1 MKHTK
6 QRWLAALLALCLLL
20 SLTAPAV
27 AMQPDD
33 AAENVEAAA
42 LPAEEAPAENG
53 EAEAFDAPE
62 TLAAGTEVTA
72 ERRSGYDVATI
83 RYTDASGTEQ
93 AIAFREMENGYAYTL
108 PQGVAESAVTVEYF
122 STTRWD
128 GAVDISWYDAGTS
141 EFTLTTPAQ
150 LAGLAA
156 LVNGR
161 ASAETSRWR
170 IKGDTA
176 LLVSTRKD
184 NVILV
189 GAGGGNVTGTVYY
202 GSADY
207 DFSNK
212 TVYLGCDMD
221 MGGSDGVNW
230 TPIGGKYPM
239 APDDM
244 DNPVPIEAFFNGT
257 LDGRGHRVTNL
268 YCDRYSAKHY
278 AYSQAVGLVGYLG
291 ETYDGESDPV
301 QAPTVRNLSVD
312 GSIRGRRMVG
322 GIVGR
327 VGSIGTGVRIEN
339 CANYAAVSSTDSKGV
354 GGIVGAGWG
363 KGYII
368 NCYNTGSV
376 SSTYA
381 CPAGGICGNNQGL
394 NIYAC
399 YNVGTIDTS
408 GNQRGRGI
416 GGHDGGI
423 YTVANCYTLSGC
435 DDDPASNGWYV
446 GSGTACTID
455 IRVWTAAQMQSQTLV
470 TALNANGGAY
480 VYSAGGYPRLFWESG
495 WPSGTCQVTVQSGDD
510 VTVTATPGGDVAKGT
525 VVYLSNTVPAGSV
538 FRCYSANGKN
548 LLGDYY
554 TVTADVT
561 LSAVM
566 ESMVAGTVQLPE
578 NSVYTLTVT
587 KTGTAYVDGEAVSVT
602 DAPVV
607 SGDPIY
613 ENDVLTV
620 KAAVKDGVYPEDNDY
635 VYSGKFDFVFAYQDG
650 ASSPETKRNL
660 LSTKF
665 TVARTDAP
673 LVITAVP
680 KTTGK
685 TWLDVADT
693 SWYSDSG
700 TAFTITTARQLAGL
714 AQLVNDKTDTFS
726 GKTVRLGN
734 DISLR
739 NDDGTSG
746 TLLWSGIGTSG
757 SFNGT
762 FDGAG
767 HAITQMTA
775 STSGSVALFV
785 TCSGAVIRDL
795 SLFGEVTGGRAAGL
809 AVDMTNTTVE
819 NCAVSVK
826 VTASNSGA
834 GASGGIAGTMNG
846 GTMMGCVN
854 RNAVTSEN
862 GVGGLAGEL
871 KGGGT
876 IQDCANYGAVS
887 GNNSNGGL
895 GGLVGKVS
903 SGTLLRCANYGA
915 VSGTS
920 WYTGGFCVC
929 GAKANGSE
937 AGMFNYKVL
946 DENAKTAAIIGYN
959 KTGLGGEITLPSTY
973 TKDGVTY
980 TVTTVAADAFNGGG
994 NNSNTDAEALSK
1006 ITKVTVPASITNVEA
1021 RGFNYVGRYMTR
1033 AWNLEE
1039 IVFEAE
1045 NVTFGTAALGSN
1057 PKLTSVTLPSGM
1069 TEITASMF
1077 AKDTALAA
1085 LTIPATVTKVGKLAF
1100 EGCTALRNVTFQ
1112 SETAPEM
1119 ENDSGMYG
1127 GYPFKGCQSLVLN
1140 VPGVET
1146 YSEAWD
1152 AMLSAGIDLA
1162 GDITL
1167 KGPGGTVAYVSD
1179 FKVYP
1184 DANDTSKYLAF
1195 HVINLD
1201 SAEKKGTVELK
1212 YVSYSSGG
1220 TLTIPETVTTKV
1232 AGEDWTFTVIGIGKS
1247 ALDQWQ
1253 SDYTSGSYN
1262 FAAVEFPATLQYIDK
1277 QGCWG
1282 LEKVTEIDLTNTA
1295 LEWIGDMAF
1304 NGCNS
1309 LLTVRLPKT
1318 LTDMGVPGN
1327 VDKKSETVNTKD
1339 NDNSDT
1345 KDVTTGTD
1353 GEKITYTENVFAYC
1367 NSLQNIIV
1375 EEGNANFKDID
1386 GVLYTADGKKLIRY
1400 PNGRTAKHFDIPE
1413 GVETIAS
1420 QAFMVGA
1427 GSNYSSALQTVKF
1440 PTTLKTVESLAF
1452 RQSWLTEVTVPA
1464 GVTFGSSVFDNNDK
1478 LTKVTI
1484 ESGVTELGDYMFWG
1498 CDSLTSVKLPDSLTK
1513 IGKSSFEHSALNQLD
1528 LNKAEELGDHAF
1540 YCSKLTN
1547 VTIPASVTKVGTG
1560 VFYKCWKN
1568 LDKVVFPDTVKI
1580 TALPD
1585 QTFES
1590 CQALTELYLGKNIRS
1605 TGSVSLYD
1613 TNKDLKVYTD
1623 LTANTFVRGKYDVYP
1638 YDLDDKTLFTS
1649 CVKTDEVDSN
1659 GYPVYVVTLN
1669 EDAFSG
1675 GGGCGGGS
1683 VSKEDGVYI
1692 YAGATPTF
1700 VYGESK
1706 GAPVLTLK
1714 VKSCAGKEETV
1725 EIYREDLLKLA
1736 ETGRV
1741 VYQYWPPEG
1750 MGGGAHAV
1758 VGTQY
1763 VPIDKLLAA
1772 YGVDVFADG
1781 DTLAVSASDGKGLS
1795 VDKTELDTCKY
1806 YFDDN
1811 SIHEEVPAALL
1822 LSWNS
1827 GKLVDKDDEVL
1838 TTVDAIANGAYDSGN
1853 IRFGYG
1859 VSQEQY
1865 DSRETV
1871 GLRGFRLVSKVTTL
1885 SFEQAH
1891 VPVTDPAV
1899 EPTEDKPGLTE
1910 GKHCETCGAILEKQE
1925 TIPATNP
1932 VVLTVKGLD
1941 KDGKAVEK
1949 IYRKNDLYALKQEGK
1964 FGYQYWKGGNEQMVV
1979 TTQYVTIVDLLT
1991 DAGIDFDKGDSI
2003 AAADKTGFAAE
2014 LTYENMNALKYYFTD
2029 AENKEEVP
2037 AALALTWDSGAKTLE
2052 QLAASAYDSGSI
2064 RFCYGVGENEYGT
2077 AAGKRLVSGV
2087 VTLDVTYCQHT
2098 NLEPSVKENENS
2110 ATCTKDGSYDEV
2122 VYCSDC
2128 GGEVSRETKTI
2139 KAPGHKWDEGKVT
2152 TQPTTAKEGVKTFT
2166 CTVCQ
2171 ATKTEPIAKLPTSG
2185 GKRPAPATP
2194 DKKPV
2199 ESGRTYDAGIAVYVG
2214 LSLLSLTGGAWVAKK
2229 NRKER

>member
-1 MKHTK
+1 MRVKN
-6 QRWLAALLALCLLL
+6 
-20 SLTAPAV
+20 SL
-27 AMQPDD
+27 
-33 AAENVEAAA
+33 
-42 LPAEEAPAENG
+42 
-53 EAEAFDAPE
+53 
-62 TLAAGTEVTA
+62 
-72 ERRSGYDVATI
+72 RR
-83 RYTDASGTEQ
+83 
-93 AIAFREMENGYAYTL
+93 L
-108 PQGVAESAVTVEYF
+108 
-122 STTRWD
+122 
-128 GAVDISWYDAGTS
+128 
-141 EFTLTTPAQ
+141 
-150 LAGLAA
+150 
-156 LVNGR
+156 
-161 ASAETSRWR
+161 
-170 IKGDTA
+170 TA
-176 LLVSTRKD
+176 LLLC
-184 NVILV
+184 LV
-189 GAGGGNVTGTVYY
+189 MMAQTVVVA
-202 GSADY
+202 SAAT
-207 DFSNK
+207 FSP
-212 TVYLGCDMD
+212 TTETPEPTAADAFAF
-221 MGGSDGVNW
+221 SDGE
-230 TPIGGKYPM
+230 I
-239 APDDM
+239 
-244 DNPVPIEAFFNGT
+244 
-257 LDGRGHRVTNL
+257 
-268 YCDRYSAKHY
+268 
-278 AYSQAVGLVGYLG
+278 
-291 ETYDGESDPV
+291 
-301 QAPTVRNLSVD
+301 
-312 GSIRGRRMVG
+312 
-322 GIVGR
+322 
-327 VGSIGTGVRIEN
+327 
-339 CANYAAVSSTDSKGV
+339 TD
-354 GGIVGAGWG
+354 
-363 KGYII
+363 
-368 NCYNTGSV
+368 
-376 SSTYA
+376 
-381 CPAGGICGNNQGL
+381 
-394 NIYAC
+394 
-399 YNVGTIDTS
+399 
-408 GNQRGRGI
+408 
-416 GGHDGGI
+416 
-423 YTVANCYTLSGC
+423 
-435 DDDPASNGWYV
+435 YV
-446 GSGTACTID
+446 GSDTNVVIPAAIGGVAVTKIGQAAFMSKNIENVVIPSTVTYVDDYAFDYCDSLDSLYFYGDVPANLGDATYDMSTSVVIYCKGTYLSDYEYKMGDDFTVFGTI
-455 IRVWTAAQMQSQTLV
+455 S
-470 TALNANGGAY
+470 NGLEDPAY
-480 VYSAGGYPRLFWESG
+480 VTVSHNWKYTDNGD
-495 WPSGTCQVTVQSGDD
+495 GTH
-510 VTVTATPGGDVAKGT
+510 
-525 VVYLSNTVPAGSV
+525 
-538 FRCYSANGKN
+538 
-548 LLGDYY
+548 
-554 TVTADVT
+554 
-561 LSAVM
+561 SAVCQD
-566 ESMVAGTVQLPE
+566 AGCTEVIA
-578 NSVYTLTVT
+578 S
-587 KTGTAYVDGEAVSVT
+587 EAHT
-602 DAPVV
+602 
-607 SGDPIY
+607 
-613 ENDVLTV
+613 
-620 KAAVKDGVYPEDNDY
+620 
-635 VYSGKFDFVFAYQDG
+635 
-650 ASSPETKRNL
+650 
-660 LSTKF
+660 
-665 TVARTDAP
+665 
-673 LVITAVP
+673 
-680 KTTGK
+680 
-685 TWLDVADT
+685 
-693 SWYSDSG
+693 
-700 TAFTITTARQLAGL
+700 
-714 AQLVNDKTDTFS
+714 
-726 GKTVRLGN
+726 
-734 DISLR
+734 
-739 NDDGTSG
+739 
-746 TLLWSGIGTSG
+746 
-757 SFNGT
+757 
-762 FDGAG
+762 
-767 HAITQMTA
+767 
-775 STSGSVALFV
+775 
-785 TCSGAVIRDL
+785 
-795 SLFGEVTGGRAAGL
+795 
-809 AVDMTNTTVE
+809 
-819 NCAVSVK
+819 
-826 VTASNSGA
+826 
-834 GASGGIAGTMNG
+834 
-846 GTMMGCVN
+846 
-854 RNAVTSEN
+854 
-862 GVGGLAGEL
+862 
-871 KGGGT
+871 
-876 IQDCANYGAVS
+876 
-887 GNNSNGGL
+887 
-895 GGLVGKVS
+895 
-903 SGTLLRCANYGA
+903 
-915 VSGTS
+915 
-920 WYTGGFCVC
+920 YTGGFCVC

-980 TVTTVAADAFNGGG
+980 TVTTVAADAFNGSG

-1100 EGCTALRNVTFQ
+1100 EGCTALRNVTFR

-1146 YSEAWD
+1146 CSEAWD

-1232 AGEDWTFTVIGIGKS
+1232 AGEDWIFTVIGIGKS

-1253 SDYTSGSYN
+1253 SGYTSGSYN

-1295 LEWIGDMAF
+1295 LEWIGDQAF
-1304 NGCNS
+1304 NGCKA
-1309 LLTVRLPKT
+1309 LVTVKLPKT

-1339 NDNSDT
+1339 NNNSDT

-1375 EEGNANFKDID
+1375 DKENKNFMDID
-1386 GVLYTADGKKLIRY
+1386 GVLYTADGTKLIRY

-1484 ESGVTELGDYMFWG
+1484 EKGVTALGDYMFWG

-1513 IGKSSFEHSALNQLD
+1513 IGKSCFEHSALNQLD
-1528 LNKAEELGDHAF
+1528 LNKVEELGDHAF
-1540 YCSKLTN
+1540 YYSKLTN
-1547 VTIPASVTKVGTG
+1547 VTIPATVTKVGTGVFCNIATLTKVTFAEGAATVGKYMFFYDTALTDLTLPDSIKSIGEFAFGYCVELPGLTMPANLESMGDG

-1590 CQALTELYLGKNIRS
+1590 CQALKELDLGANIRS

-1623 LTANTFVRGKYDVYP
+1623 LTEKTFVRGKYDVYP
-1638 YDLDDKTLFTS
+1638 YDLENKALFTS
-1649 CVKTDEVDSN
+1649 CVKSAEVDSN

-1692 YAGATPTF
+1692 YAGAIPTF

-1714 VKSCAGKEETV
+1714 VKSCDGEEETI
-1725 EIYREDLLKLA
+1725 EICKEDLLDLA

-1741 VYQYWPPEG
+1741 VYQYWPPEN
-1750 MGGGAHAV
+1750 MGGADVV

-1772 YGVDVFADG
+1772 YDIDVFANG
-1781 DTLAVSASDGKGLS
+1781 DTLTVIPSDNKSLS
-1795 VDKTELDTCKY
+1795 VNKTELDTCKY

-1811 SIHEEVPAALL
+1811 GTREEVPVALL

-1891 VPVTDPAV
+1891 IPVTDPAV

-2029 AENKEEVP
+2029 AENKEDVP

-2171 ATKTEPIAKLPTSG
+2171 ATKTEPIAKLPISG

-2214 LSLLSLTGGAWVAKK
+2214 LSLLSLTGGVWVAKK